1 MVYAKEKPMLLRQGF
16 HEGEGMTHVDAVAVL
31 AGSAAIVGLLVLSD
45 PKDGL
50 VYLLAFPIWLVG
62 RDLGLL
68 AGVAVAAV
76 AIVFVAL
83 GAAQGLAPGPMGYA
97 GATLVFFG
105 TGAAGAKAIQPRRRI
120 SLPLLRQ
127 RPEVGQV
134 SDALS
139 RRELQVLELIATGS
153 NNADIAA
160 RFVISENTVKTHV
173 SHILQKLP
181 ASNRT
186 EAAFRYIEMYGAP
199 AERMTAASAVKATVA
214 AVAQDEEVALKLQD
228 GRALEL
234 PLPEDLSDHVDVG
247 SSAIVYFD
255 PCDRAVGWYLPD
267 DELGVDLRHWVA

>member
-1 MVYAKEKPMLLRQGF
+1 MSARQGF
-16 HEGEGMTHVDAVAVL
+16 QPAEGMNHVDAAAVVA
-31 AGSAAIVGLLVLSD
+31 ASATIVGLLVLSD
-45 PKDGL
+45 PRDGL
-50 VYLLAFPIWLVG
+50 VYLLAFPIWLVA

-68 AGVAVAAV
+68 AGVAAAAV
-76 AIVFVAL
+76 ALAFVAL
-83 GAAQGLAPGPMGYA
+83 GAAQGMAPGPMGYA
-97 GATLVFFG
+97 GCVLVFLG
-105 TGAAGAKAIQPRRRI
+105 TGVAGAKAVQPRYRV

-134 SDALS
+134 SEALS
-139 RRELQVLELIATGS
+139 KRELQVLELIATGA
-153 NNADIAA
+153 NNAEIAA
-160 RFVISENTVKTHV
+160 RFVISEHTVKSHV

-186 EAAFRYIEMYGAP
+186 EAAFRYIELYGPP
-199 AERMTAASAVKATVA
+199 AERMTAASAIKATVA
-214 AVAQDEEVALKLQD
+214 GLPQDDEVALKLQD
-228 GRALEL
+228 GRDLDL